1 MSTAQSHRFRLRT
14 IFQQQCSE
22 CGEGRVFEGGFRM
35 NERCPVCDF
44 KFERGPGYFTGAM
57 YFSYALGIP
66 LIAAGVLL
74 GRLLIVPAWPL
85 HWTLAAVWIIT
96 LPLVPAVFRYSR
108 VLFIH
113 FDRYFDPEGA
123 GD

>member
-1 MSTAQSHRFRLRT
+1 MSARPHHRLSPRAIFR
-14 IFQQQCSE
+14 QKCSE
-22 CGEGRVFEGGFRM
+22 CGEGRVFEGGLRM
-35 NERCPVCDF
+35 NERCPVCGC

-66 LIAAGVLL
+66 LSAAGVLL
-74 GRLLIVPAWPL
+74 VKLLVPSWPL
-85 HWTLAAVWIIT
+85 HWIVLGVWAAF
-96 LPLVPAVFRYSR
+96 LPLVPALFRYSR

-113 FDRYFDPEGA
+113 FDRYFDPEGE